1 MATFPPFVA
10 RLSWNV
16 RQPDRVLANWIAGH
30 KAERRPGAGEE
41 WRAVTEHEGAEVE
54 SILINKTK
62 VGQASRRVWSGDVNL
77 PDEPSLKLAQHGPDV
92 ILDERGVGT
101 D

>member
-1 MATFPPFVA
+1 VLPVA

-30 KAERRPGAGEE
+30 KTERRPGAGEE
-41 WRAVTEHEGAEVE
+41 WRAVTEHEGTEVE

-62 VGQASRRVWSGDVNL
+62 VGQASRQVWSGDVNL

>member
-1 MATFPPFVA
+1 
-10 RLSWNV
+10 
-16 RQPDRVLANWIAGH
+16 
-30 KAERRPGAGEE
+30 
-41 WRAVTEHEGAEVE
+41 VTEHEGAEVE

-62 VGQASRRVWSGDVNL
+62 VGQASRQAWSGDVNL

-92 ILDERGVGT
+92 ILDQRGVGA